1 VQGDVL
7 VTTKSKRAAAVL
19 CDSDNI
25 AEVPA
30 MTPDEAI
37 SLLQKKLGYEI
48 EMGNVI
54 DKLLC
59 ELEYLPQ
66 SITQATAFIVYNLI
80 EADEYLALLRNESE
94 TTQLLE
100 EPYADL
106 RRDRQ
111 VPNSIIA
118 SRKLSFTQ
126 I

>member
-1 VQGDVL
+1 M
-7 VTTKSKRAAAVL
+7 TTKSKRAAAVL

-80 EADEYLALLRNESE
+80 EADEYLALLRN
-94 TTQLLE
+94 
-100 EPYADL
+100 
-106 RRDRQ
+106 
-111 VPNSIIA
+111 
-118 SRKLSFTQ
+118 
-126 I
+126 